1 MHKVHLDEVKKGDVI
16 VTNIRHYQNLMKARL
31 ALDEVIQG
39 IDKGITNDFLAL
51 ELRNALYMLSEI
63 DGQKIEVRICL
74 KTSSASFVSESRKAI
89 GINLDL
95 KHHNYW
101 ASTGPK

>member
-1 MHKVHLDEVKKGDVI
+1 MLPDLIFLSQSTHIIIIID
-16 VTNIRHYQNLMKARL
+16 RL
-31 ALDEVIQG
+31 PR
-39 IDKGITNDFLAL
+39 K
-51 ELRNALYMLSEI
+51 NAEDS
-63 DGQKIEVRICL
+63 
-74 KTSSASFVSESRKAI
+74 VSESRKAI